1 MQSLCCVHP
10 HIGLLV
16 CRAGPAWA
24 VAGAAQC
31 RAYKEVPL
39 PGEQRVCGDV
49 HQHVQG
55 AQQHWSLHVL
65 WQVRDCV
72 AVGLSAVAGWTVAG
86 LECLLC
92 WLECATLYAD
102 RRRLLAIAVCRVAQ
116 CLAWFNCYSLEA
128 RTCAAACAHL
138 QYCDV
143 VLAVVPAV
151 LQIPTQNFFTDDFGL
166 PLTMKPDFETLS
178 CDMIFGQAPP
188 PLDQDPVYGQ
198 SCLSQCS
205 MAMTAAACPK
215 TDTERQQQPRQG
227 AAAQAAAAPT
237 PAASAI

>member
-1 MQSLCCVHP
+1 MCSSLRGTHK
-10 HIGLLV
+10 I
-16 CRAGPAWA
+16 
-24 VAGAAQC
+24 
-31 RAYKEVPL
+31 
-39 PGEQRVCGDV
+39 
-49 HQHVQG
+49 
-55 AQQHWSLHVL
+55 
-65 WQVRDCV
+65 
-72 AVGLSAVAGWTVAG
+72 
-86 LECLLC
+86 
-92 WLECATLYAD
+92 
-102 RRRLLAIAVCRVAQ
+102 
-116 CLAWFNCYSLEA
+116 
-128 RTCAAACAHL
+128 
-138 QYCDV
+138 

-151 LQIPTQNFFTDDFGL
+151 LQIPTQNFFTEDFGL

-215 TDTERQQQPRQG
+215 TDTERQQQPRQS